1 VTTPVPP
8 RVAINAIFL
17 LPGMGG
23 LDTYVR
29 ELVPELVRLAP
40 QTRFSV
46 YCSPAGREHLART
59 DWASEV
65 ELISHP
71 LFGVPGLKAI
81 TELTVLGALA
91 GTRADLLH
99 SVALTAPLWTRAV
112 NVVTIADTT
121 WLHGTALD
129 ATTRLWRLVVP
140 SVARRAD
147 RLIAISSAGAQDIT
161 SHLRIPA
168 DRIDITL
175 LGHARSAAA
184 NVMPEVELRRRFGLG
199 DGPLVLTVGTRKPHK
214 NVLGLI
220 AAMPMVRERAPDA
233 RLVLAGNPTAHEPEL
248 QAAVRHHDV
257 ADAVSFL
264 PFVEDDALEGLYA
277 AADCFVLPSFNEGFG
292 LPLLEAMGR
301 GVPVACSNVSALPE
315 VAGDA
320 ARYFDPAD
328 SHQIGAAV
336 IDLLGDRP
344 LREQLATRG
353 RAREAELTWGATAL
367 ATLESYARAWAA
379 RRSAGTS

>member
-1 VTTPVPP
+1 MTTPVPP

-140 SVARRAD
+140 R
-147 RLIAISSAGAQDIT
+147 
-161 SHLRIPA
+161 
-168 DRIDITL
+168 
-175 LGHARSAAA
+175 
-184 NVMPEVELRRRFGLG
+184 
-199 DGPLVLTVGTRKPHK
+199 
-214 NVLGLI
+214 
-220 AAMPMVRERAPDA
+220 
-233 RLVLAGNPTAHEPEL
+233 
-248 QAAVRHHDV
+248 
-257 ADAVSFL
+257 
-264 PFVEDDALEGLYA
+264 
-277 AADCFVLPSFNEGFG
+277 
-292 LPLLEAMGR
+292 
-301 GVPVACSNVSALPE
+301 
-315 VAGDA
+315 
-320 ARYFDPAD
+320 
-328 SHQIGAAV
+328 
-336 IDLLGDRP
+336 
-344 LREQLATRG
+344 
-353 RAREAELTWGATAL
+353 
-367 ATLESYARAWAA
+367 
-379 RRSAGTS
+379 

>member
-29 ELVPELVRLAP
+29 ELLPELIRLAP

-46 YCSPAGREHLART
+46 YCSPVGREHLAQT

-65 ELISHP
+65 QFVSHP
-71 LFGVPGLKAI
+71 VFGVRGLKAI

-91 GTRADLLH
+91 GARADLIH

-112 NVVTIADTT
+112 SVVTIADTT
-121 WLHGTALD
+121 WLHGTAPD
-129 ATTRLWRLVVP
+129 PTTRLWRLVVP
-140 SVARRAD
+140 PVARRAD

-161 SHLRIPA
+161 GHLRIPA

-175 LGHARSAAA
+175 LGHARSASA
-184 NVMPEVELRRRFGLG
+184 NVMLESELRRRFGLG
-199 DGPLVLTVGTRKPHK
+199 ESRLILTVGTRKPHK

-220 AAMPMVRERAPDA
+220 AALPEVLEREPRA

-248 QAAVRHHDV
+248 QAAVRHHGI

-264 PFVEDDALEGLYA
+264 PFVDEHALEGLYA

-328 SHQIGAAV
+328 SHQIAAAL
-336 IDLLGDRP
+336 IDLLGDRV
-344 LREQLATRG
+344 LREQLAARG
-353 RAREAELTWGATAL
+353 RAREAELTWGATAR
-367 ATLESYARAWAA
+367 ATLDSYARAWAA
-379 RRSAGTS
+379 RRSAGTG